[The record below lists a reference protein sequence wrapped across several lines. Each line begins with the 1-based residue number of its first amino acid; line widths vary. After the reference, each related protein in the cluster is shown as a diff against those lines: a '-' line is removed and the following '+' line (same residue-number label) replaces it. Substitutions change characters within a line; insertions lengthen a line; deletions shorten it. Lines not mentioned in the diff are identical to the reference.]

1 VALDLEP
8 DCGRCFALCCV
19 APAFSRSADF
29 ALDKPPG
36 TPCPN
41 LDPGFRCVIHQQ
53 LRERGFPGCSA
64 YDCFGAGQKVA
75 QHTFA
80 GVDWRTAP
88 ETAELMFSAFTV
100 VRNLHELLWHLR
112 EALALPAAA
121 ALHGELQDALEHT
134 DWLTQAPAAAL
145 VHVDVGAHR
154 AQINALLLQASEL
167 ARGDGGADHRGA
179 DLTGADLRTTDLR
192 GASLRGARLL
202 GADLRRADL
211 TRADLTGA
219 DLRAA
224 DLRAANLAGALFV
237 TQAQLDRAR
246 GDAGTRLPDARR
258 RPAGW

>member
-1 VALDLEP
+1 MTLDLEA

-29 ALDKPPG
+29 ALDKAPG
-36 TPCPN
+36 VPCPN
-41 LDPGFRCVIHQQ
+41 LDEAFGCAIHAQ
-53 LRERGFPGCSA
+53 LRQRGFPGCAA

-80 GVDWRTAP
+80 GVDWRAAP
-88 ETAELMFSAFTV
+88 DTAELMFSAFTV

-112 EALALPAAA
+112 EALALSAAA
-121 ALHGELQDALEHT
+121 PLRDELQAALEHV

-145 VHVDVGAHR
+145 VHVDVGAQR
-154 AQINALLLQASEL
+154 AAVNGLLLRASDL
-167 ARGDGGADHRGA
+167 ARGDGGPDFRGA

-192 GASLRGARLL
+192 GASLRGALLL
-202 GADLRRADL
+202 GADLRRCDL

-237 TQAQLDRAR
+237 TQAQIDRAR